1 MIALTL
7 FNLADTLLGG
17 LPTELISSAG
27 GQLFYSRPVVSA
39 NGEPTVKLYTSVE
52 NAQQDK
58 GIAIPHDIDLGESRV
73 VIQDYDNQ
81 HEQDRPT
88 PSPAPSRPFSVL
100 RANDVLWL
108 SLTAAEYDQTTYGS
122 STNPMYVSDTVTFVN
137 VATGAQ
143 GVSRSLDWSKVTLD
157 GRPLTTIQQYS
168 KTFFVLPLRGKLS
181 FWEAGTTKAGYP
193 YNYNTTASDQI
204 LIENAPGHRVCI
216 STYTTNLGSGPVS
229 ISAVGVLAPHSA

>member
-1 MIALTL
+1 M
-7 FNLADTLLGG
+7 
-17 LPTELISSAG
+17 
-27 GQLFYSRPVVSA
+27 QLFYSRPVVSA

-108 SLTAAEYDQTTYGS
+108 SLTAAEYDQSTYGS
-122 STNPMYVSDTVTFVN
+122 STGPVYVSDSVTLVN

-143 GVSRSLDWSKVTLD
+143 AVARSLDWTKVTLD
-157 GRPLTTIQQYS
+157 GRPLSTIQQHS

-193 YNYNTTASDQI
+193 YNYNTTASDQ
-204 LIENAPGHRVCI
+204 LLVENAAGHRVAI
-216 STYTTNLGSGPVS
+216 STYTTSLGAGPVS
-229 ISAVGVLAPHSA
+229 ISAVAVLAPPPR